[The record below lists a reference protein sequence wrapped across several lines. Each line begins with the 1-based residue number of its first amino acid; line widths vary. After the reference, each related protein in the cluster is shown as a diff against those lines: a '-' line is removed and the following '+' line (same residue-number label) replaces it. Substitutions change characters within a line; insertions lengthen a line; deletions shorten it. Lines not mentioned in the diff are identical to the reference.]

1 MLNELNVLFC
11 SYIIVSMKNKW
22 GFLRETSEIAKRAGY
37 DRDTGLKR
45 TGLDEYLAVIFPNTH
60 DWIHDSTIEGVKSR
74 KRPDYRS
81 ESLKLIVEFD
91 GIPHYT
97 MPSNIIRDI
106 ENTKFYE
113 ELGYKVVRI
122 PYFIQLSNKAVKTL
136 FGVDVKEQLFD
147 ETIPSLGPK
156 GRDAPAYLCGV
167 GIERMAK
174 EFRRFPEQYEVN
186 IKALKDADDEYNTGV
201 SLLEECYKRYCS
213 DKPDVIHNFNLDGM
227 LKNWIL
233 RDNKSDLIG
242 DVLQK
247 INFSISDLNQEIKNY
262 HPSPRSII
270 YQIVLSSWI
279 LEGSELLSSLFKP
292 EVIEGFKYTET
303 DFEKS
308 KKYIKALRSFIV
320 AHPLTTNRH
329 KDFSL
334 DGDFVCTDIYANFE
348 HALLFVS
355 EDRAFALD
363 LEGMKKCNPANCNF
377 DYCLK
382 VYSKKKDNY
391 NFYEIIGCSFKDL
404 YFSINKIV
412 SYIEAIDR
420 YLKNVKKKDYN

>member
-1 MLNELNVLFC
+1 MSN
-11 SYIIVSMKNKW
+11 W

-37 DRDTGLKR
+37 DPDTGLKR

-106 ENTKFYE
+106 ENTEFYE
-113 ELGYKVVRI
+113 KLGYKVVRI

-147 ETIPSLGPK
+147 ESIPSLGPK
-156 GRDAPAYLCGV
+156 GRDAPAYLCGA

-186 IKALKDADDEYNTGV
+186 IKALKDANDEYNTGV

-213 DKPDVIHNFNLDGM
+213 DKPEVIHYFKLDGIY
-227 LKNWIL
+227 KKWIL
-233 RDNKSDLIG
+233 KDKDSDLIG

-247 INFSISDLNQEIKNY
+247 IGFSIVDFNNETKSY
-262 HPSPRSII
+262 YPSPKSII

-279 LEGSELLSSLFKP
+279 LEGSELLKTLFKP
-292 EVIEGFKYTET
+292 EVIKGFNYPDKDY
-303 DFEKS
+303 EKS
-308 KKYIKALRSFIV
+308 KKYIRALRSFIV

-329 KDFSL
+329 EEFSL
-334 DGDFVCTDIYANFE
+334 DGDFVCTDIYCNVQSTLAILN
-348 HALLFVS
+348 
-355 EDRAFALD
+355 EDRLFSLD
-363 LEGMKKCNPANCNF
+363 INGMRNHNPEKCDF

-391 NFYEIIGCSFKDL
+391 KFYEIIGCSFKDL